1 MSRGISVTQIQRWIS
16 TANRLKRER
25 RNEELIQA
33 QAGQEKDMLPEQ
45 SLVSVDFNKE
55 TRVAHVVFE
64 ETQMYR
70 TIDRYVTQNYVKYP
84 IYSSWKTK
92 CKTIKKTLKLT
103 NERLEDLH
111 CDSDRLVRIFANDI
125 IAALNDDSLYP
136 AWFIMRFYADEY
148 KEKLSTIEQELNS
161 FLSIEQG
168 FIQGEE
174 KEIKRTKDKIEAYK
188 LVIQKTRPKYYKY
201 YNKVDRIENAYRSVI
216 KYIVSFGAY
225 AYVVSKTRKSRLI
238 KKRDSHKKT
247 IDSAERSISEREEK
261 IEELKKEISDAKAK
275 IDKKKEE
282 TEKIKAEEYKAY
294 YKKIKSVKPLEK
306 SAQTNEFFPLKSFA
320 GMAYQKV
327 VGCYIIRNKENGRC
341 YVGQSKDV
349 YKRIKQHFR
358 GTVPNN
364 IIFAEDY
371 YSSKNKEDL
380 FEIMIIPKQTKDEL
394 DETERILIEEYQA
407 RAKGYNGTSGNT

>member
-1 MSRGISVTQIQRWIS
+1 
-16 TANRLKRER
+16 
-25 RNEELIQA
+25 
-33 QAGQEKDMLPEQ
+33 
-45 SLVSVDFNKE
+45 
-55 TRVAHVVFE
+55 
-64 ETQMYR
+64 
-70 TIDRYVTQNYVKYP
+70 
-84 IYSSWKTK
+84 
-92 CKTIKKTLKLT
+92 
-103 NERLEDLH
+103 
-111 CDSDRLVRIFANDI
+111 
-125 IAALNDDSLYP
+125 
-136 AWFIMRFYADEY
+136 MRFYADEY

-161 FLSIEQG
+161 FLSTEQG

-282 TEKIKAEEYKAY
+282 TEKVKAEEYKAY